1 VLYPFTFQ
9 PILKERIWG
18 GRELERLYAKKLPS
32 SKPIGE
38 SWEISDRPGD
48 ASVIANG
55 PLAGKSLRWLMENH
69 ARELLGDA
77 KPAAEG
83 RFPLLCKIL
92 DAREKLSLQVHP
104 KPGSAGVS
112 PASSATRRQD
122 GSAPGGP
129 SSVASLR
136 RVDEPKTEMW
146 FIADAAPGA
155 SLYVGLKR
163 GVTRA
168 EFEKKIADGGVA
180 DCFHRIPVRAGDAM
194 FLPSGRVHAI
204 GAGLVIFEIQ
214 QNSDTTYRV
223 FDWNRVGLDGQ
234 PRDLHIAQSL
244 ASIDFGDFE
253 PKLVETK
260 FATDGKIRKR
270 LLVNDPL
277 FNVEEWK
284 LDSEASGLL
293 KPKKLQI
300 IAVTA
305 GEIEIKSDLERGR
318 PVRAVQNPELAGEP
332 PALLLSAGQF
342 CLIPASLQRTEIL
355 AQSDAALLRVEAK

>member
-1 VLYPFTFQ
+1 VLYPFIFQ
-9 PILKERIWG
+9 PIFKERIWG
-18 GRELERLYAKKLPS
+18 GRELENLYGKKLPPG
-32 SKPIGE
+32 KPIGE

-55 PLAGKSLRWLMENH
+55 PLAGKTLRWLMENH
-69 ARELLGDA
+69 AAEILGGA

-104 KPGSAGVS
+104 
-112 PASSATRRQD
+112 PARKAAELK
-122 GSAPGGP
+122 G
-129 SSVASLR
+129 
-136 RVDEPKTEMW
+136 EPKTEMW
-146 FIADAAPGA
+146 LIADAAPDA

-168 EFEKKIADGGVA
+168 EFEKKISDGSAA

-194 FLPSGRVHAI
+194 LLPSGRVHTI

-223 FDWNRVGLDGQ
+223 FDWNRVGLDGK
-234 PRDLHIAQSL
+234 PRQLHVAQSL
-244 ASIDFGDFE
+244 ASIDFNDFE

-260 FATDGKIRKR
+260 FTAAGKIQKR

-277 FNVEEWK
+277 FNVETWK
-284 LDSEASGLL
+284 LNSGEGGLL
-293 KPKKLQI
+293 KPKQLQI
-300 IAVTA
+300 IAVT
-305 GEIEIKSDLERGR
+305 GGKIEIQTGAVTVKLSD
-318 PVRAVQNPELAGEP
+318 
-332 PALLLSAGQF
+332 GQF
-342 CLIPASLQRTEIL
+342 SLIPASLERAVVL
-355 AQSDAALLRVEAK
+355 AKSDAALLRVEAN